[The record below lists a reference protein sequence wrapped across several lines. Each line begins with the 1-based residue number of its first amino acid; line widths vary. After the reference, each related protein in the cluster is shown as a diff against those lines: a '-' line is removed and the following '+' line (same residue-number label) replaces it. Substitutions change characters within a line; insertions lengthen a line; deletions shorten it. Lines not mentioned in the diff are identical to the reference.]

1 MVVDGGTGSAL
12 LTAAEIAAVRRPY
25 RSATQLPPRV
35 FHDPAIFAFEQQRW
49 FAREWL
55 CVGRVEDAAEP
66 GAYFLAEPAG
76 ESVIVVRGAGSEL
89 RAFYNVCRHRG
100 SRLLEE
106 SCGAVAKIHC
116 PYHAWIYD
124 LDGSL
129 RTARHTDGLTGF
141 DRARYGLAP
150 VRCETCQGFV
160 FVSLDPQ
167 AQPLATA
174 IGDLAEHLARFD
186 LGALRRARTMT
197 YDVAANWKV
206 IGENFSECY
215 HCPGV
220 HPQLNKLSRYDTG
233 ADFATEG
240 PWKGGYMDLS
250 AGAETLSMSGR
261 ASGRPALPGMTADDT
276 RRVHYYLLWPN
287 LLLSLHPDYLLT
299 HRILPV
305 EPGRSTVHCDWYFP
319 PGASG
324 VDDVVDFWDLT
335 NRQDW
340 HVCALQQ
347 RGTASRGY
355 TPGRY
360 SEQEDA
366 VHAFDLMCVDRYAMD
381 GVTSRRD
388 SRLAGGAL
396 VPATN

>member
-1 MVVDGGTGSAL
+1 MSEVLTG
-12 LTAAEIAAVRRPY
+12 AEVAAVRRPY
-25 RSATQLPPRV
+25 RSATQMPARV
-35 FHDPAIFAFEQQRW
+35 FHDPGVFAFERERW

-55 CVGRVEDAAEP
+55 CVGRAEDAAAP
-66 GAYFLAEPAG
+66 GEYFLAEPAG
-76 ESVIVVRGAGSEL
+76 ESVIVLRGGDGVL

-106 SCGAVAKIHC
+106 ACGAVAKIHC
-116 PYHAWIYD
+116 PYHAWIYE
-124 LDGSL
+124 LDGAL
-129 RTARHTDGLTGF
+129 RTARHTEGLEGF
-141 DRARYGLAP
+141 DRGEYGLRA
-150 VRCETCQGFV
+150 VRCEVWQGFV
-160 FVSLDPQ
+160 FVCLDAGAP
-167 AQPLATA
+167 ALTTVL
-174 IGDLAEHLARFD
+174 GDLGAHLGRFD
-186 LGALRRARTMT
+186 LGALRRVRQMS

-206 IGENFSECY
+206 IGENYSECY

-220 HPQLNKLSRYDTG
+220 HPQLNRLSRYDTG
-233 ADFATEG
+233 ADYAAEG
-240 PWKGGYMDLS
+240 AWKGGYMELS
-250 AGAETLSMSGR
+250 DGVETLSTSGLR
-261 ASGRPALPGMTADDT
+261 HGRPALPGMTKQDT

-299 HRILPV
+299 HQVWSV

-319 PGASG
+319 AGADS
-324 VDDVVDFWDLT
+324 DQEDVVDFWDLT

-340 HVCALQQ
+340 HVCELQQ

-360 SEQEDA
+360 SDQEDA

-388 SRLAGGAL
+388 SRGIL
-396 VPATN
+396 VTATG